1 MSAPAP
7 PHPQEIPFAR
17 SYSSAKAFAF
27 CFIPVFLGLAA
38 AVTFHLFVVLPAFGT
53 GSSDLNRMVEVGR
66 LLDKGLSDQPTLV
79 FIGDSVTVEGIDSK
93 LVEQAGP
100 PNLRVLN
107 LGINGCDRAE
117 LMVIGP
123 KIAKAKPAAVCIVLR
138 ALSIANPPPVSV
150 DGAYAYNLGGFP
162 AEWPEGW
169 ISRDTPGVPPDVLKN
184 LNAPTLKAQTH
195 FRTAFQQLING
206 TLRLKLRKET
216 QAVAPDNFTAPFN
229 MTASISGSTL
239 DKHIKNLDE
248 ELKDSLTDGTDRHEA
263 ELERLVAILVQ
274 NGVRPILITS
284 PTHPRLREPFGPTN
298 ARLTQV
304 TQDLQTKYNAIVADA
319 SELFN
324 EEGFADGQHLNATG
338 RALLSAFVGNVVK
351 DQLTLTPPAK

>member
-1 MSAPAP
+1 M
-7 PHPQEIPFAR
+7 HL
-17 SYSSAKAFAF
+17 AF
-27 CFIPVFLGLAA
+27 
-38 AVTFHLFVVLPAFGT
+38 VLPAFGT
-53 GSSDLNRMVEVGR
+53 GSNDLNRMIEIGR
-66 LLDKGLSDQPTLV
+66 LLDKGLSDKPTLV
-79 FIGDSVTVEGIDSK
+79 FIGDSVTVEGIDSD
-93 LVEQAGP
+93 LVAKDGPAG
-100 PNLRVLN
+100 LRVLN

-123 KIAKAKPAAVCIVLR
+123 KIAQAKPTAVCIVLR
-138 ALSIANPPPVSV
+138 ALSIANPPPVEV

-162 AEWPEGW
+162 AAWPQGW
-169 ISRDTPGVPPDVLKN
+169 IASDTPGVPPERVEKLT
-184 LNAPTLKAQTH
+184 APTLKAQTH

-248 ELKDSLTDGTDRHEA
+248 ELKDSLEGGTARHEK
-263 ELERLVAILVQ
+263 ELERLVAILAQ

-304 TQDLQTKYNAIVADA
+304 NQDLKTKYNAIVADA

-338 RALLSAFVGNVVK
+338 RALLSSFVGKVVK
-351 DQLTLTPPAK
+351 EQLTSTPSSTNLPPPQ